1 MNPKPRARQPKIT
14 KADLDRLAA
23 LVRGLGLEIAVA
35 ETTPGRV
42 RLVTTA
48 GRDLTLPDD
57 GETLDRELSEF
68 RASHGHG

>member
-1 MNPKPRARQPKIT
+1 MNARVRKPKIT
-14 KADLDRLAA
+14 KADLDRLAE

-35 ETTPGRV
+35 ETTPGKV

-57 GETLDRELSEF
+57 TETLDRELKEY
-68 RASHGHG
+68 RAQHGYG

>member
-1 MNPKPRARQPKIT
+1 MTARARIRQPKIT

-23 LVRGLGLEIAVA
+23 LARALKLDIASV

-48 GRDLTLPDD
+48 GQNLTLPDD
-57 GETLDRELSEF
+57 EETLDRELQEY
-68 RASHGHG
+68 RARHGYG